1 MKNIAIVDDDEIFVF
16 LTRKVIERSNVV
28 ELIKTFNNGLEA
40 LKYFTENASNPE
52 ALPEIILL
60 DLSMPIMDGWQF
72 LDEYVKLHIKT
83 EKPIIIYICSSS
95 ISPDDIERAKTISIV
110 SDYLIKPVTKEKLV
124 EIIEKLGTNIN
135 NKTDYSALS

>member
-16 LTRKVIERSNVV
+16 LTRKVIERSNIV
-28 ELIKTFNNGLEA
+28 ELVKTFNNGLEA
-40 LKYFTENASNPE
+40 LKYFRENVNNPE

-60 DLSMPIMDGWQF
+60 DLSMPVMDGWQF

-83 EKPIIIYICSSS
+83 EHPIIIYICSSS
-95 ISPDDIERAKTISIV
+95 ISPDDIERAKTISVV

-124 EIIEKLGTNIN
+124 EIIEKIGQNRN
-135 NKTDYSALS
+135 NKSSSVS